1 MKAAVEHIFTG
12 PTGSLNE
19 SYNPNITMLG
29 TLMKQ
34 YTGNNDEDKYVSTL
48 PSSIVNIPEVTG
60 AVAYNIPHVVKRTDN
75 IYWIFVS
82 GPGALVNKDFG
93 LFVYDKSENTTTW
106 KGFVRYSGNI
116 LLGNKTTR
124 ALRAMVTS
132 HSDGTVSTSGT
143 SSTISGVST
152 KFTDDRIAVG
162 ARIGFGST
170 NPENI
175 TTWYEITNINSNTE
189 LTILGGGVNL
199 PLGTEYVIEEIR
211 LVFSTINAT
220 ATITNGSVHIMKG
233 INYDSFTIGGTIVN
247 DCIDT
252 DNIRAVYTLKYRQP
266 QTCTI
271 SQSSPAVVTANN
283 HGYQANDIIVL
294 TTTGA
299 LPAGLTAATTIY
311 FVSPTDLTSNT
322 FRLSLIPNGV
332 LINTTTAGSGVHT
345 INSTN
350 MFASTGL
357 ASDDMIS
364 PTEHEIYQINLDTA
378 TFVKIHKINIRASL
392 NVVNSIAT
400 GAISYNTQ
408 PVSII
413 GTAPIINNGRL
424 FTVNH
429 LSAAGEKSVWFVT
442 TTRVYRCAVSAITDQ
457 TSGFISD
464 VMIEI
469 PPGSS
474 TTYTLTNSMAQID
487 YSETLDRIIIP
498 TSIGRFG
505 TYIGEYDTSNLI
517 PFEKI
522 FGSLQGRVKL
532 STTPS
537 GTIDGLFPSTTLT
550 IWSTDGLLFAIPASA
565 VTGLNWLFIFPFGA
579 DALYASSTNQRIITP
594 KMATP
599 NASKLYRA
607 YIDHAE
613 YIGTYELGF
622 QPEAYKMY
630 FRTSGIDDN
639 TGAWV
644 EVPPNGNLTQF
655 APSDF
660 IQFMFELDTLGEVC
674 VPTRLYS
681 VSCVYE
687 DGSQDSHYEP
697 SLTKSSAQNRQFAW
711 RQISL
716 WGGTIPNLRLRLFNV
731 TNGATVLDDNIT
743 SSMYGMWEY
752 STDGDNWLTWDTH
765 ADSIGNYIR
774 YTANN
779 NVIGNLITV
788 RALLTQV

>member
-1 MKAAVEHIFTG
+1 MKAAVEHTFTG
-12 PTGSLNE
+12 PTGSLSG
-19 SYNPNITMLG
+19 SYDPNITMLG

-34 YTGNNDEDKYVSTL
+34 FTGSNDEDKYVSTL
-48 PSSIVNIPEVTG
+48 PSSIVNIPEVAG
-60 AVAYNIPHVVKRTDN
+60 AGYSIPHVIKRADN
-75 IYWIFVS
+75 IYWVFVA
-82 GPGALVNKDFG
+82 GPAGVVNKDFG
-93 LFVYDKSENTTTW
+93 LFVYDKSDSTITW
-106 KGFVRYSGNI
+106 KGFVRYSGNV
-116 LLGNKTTR
+116 LLGTKTTR
-124 ALRAMVTS
+124 ALRAMVTT

-143 SSTISGVST
+143 SSTITGVST

-175 TTWYEITNINSNTE
+175 TTWYEITNINSNTQ
-189 LTILGGGVNL
+189 LTILGGGVDL
-199 PLGTEYVIEEIR
+199 SLGTEYVIEEIR
-211 LVFSTINAT
+211 LVFATVNAT
-220 ATITNGSVHIMKG
+220 STITNGSIHIMKG
-233 INYDSFTIGGTIVN
+233 INYDSFNIGGTIVN
-247 DCIDT
+247 DCTDT
-252 DNIRAVYTLKYRQP
+252 DNIRAVYTLKYKQP
-266 QTCTI
+266 QVCTI
-271 SQSSPAVVTANN
+271 SQAAPAVITANN
-283 HGYQANDIIVL
+283 HGFQANDIVIF

-299 LPAGLTAATTIY
+299 LPAGITAATTQY
-311 FVSPTDLTSNT
+311 FVSATDLTANT
-322 FRLSLIPNGV
+322 FKISLTPGGA
-332 LINTTTAGSGVHT
+332 LITTTNAGSGTHT
-345 INSTN
+345 INSSN
-350 MFASTGL
+350 LISTIGL
-357 ASDDMIS
+357 ASDDSVS
-364 PTEHEIYQINLDTA
+364 PTDHDLYQINLDTA
-378 TFVKIHKINIRASL
+378 AFVKMHKINLRASL
-392 NVVNSIAT
+392 TVANSIAT
-400 GAISYNTQ
+400 GAILYNTQ
-408 PVSII
+408 PASIV
-413 GTAPIINNGRL
+413 GTAPTVNNGRM

-429 LSAAGEKSVWFVT
+429 LSASGEKSVWFVT
-442 TTRVYRCAVSAITDQ
+442 STRVYRCAESAITDQ
-457 TSGFISD
+457 TNGFISD

-469 PPGSS
+469 PPGST
-474 TTYTLTNSMAQID
+474 TTYSITNSLSQID
-487 YSETLDRIIIP
+487 YSETLDRVIIP
-498 TSIGRFG
+498 TSVGRFG

-522 FGSLQGRVKL
+522 FGSNLGRVKL

-550 IWSTDGLLFAIPASA
+550 IWSTDGFLFAIPSSAASG
-565 VTGLNWLFIFPFGA
+565 TNWLFIFPFAA
-579 DALYASSTNQRIITP
+579 DTLYANSTNQRIITP

-607 YIDHAE
+607 YVDHAE

-622 QPEAYKMY
+622 QPEAYKMH

-639 TGAWV
+639 TGVWT

-716 WGGTIPNLRLRLFNV
+716 WGGTIPNLRLRLFNIA
-731 TNGATVLDDNIT
+731 NGATVLDDDIT
-743 SSMYGMWEY
+743 SNTYGVWEY
-752 STDGDNWLTWDTH
+752 STDGNSWLAWNIN

-774 YTANN
+774 YTAND

-788 RALLTQV
+788 RALLTQA